1 MKILTPAKINLTLE
15 IVRRRPDG
23 FHDLATWMLPIGL
36 VDSLEI
42 EEASEASFSSNILEL
57 GSDPSNLVI
66 QAVEAFAQATSIRA
80 ASYQIRLNK
89 NVPISAGLG
98 GGSSNAAGTFRLLNR
113 LHGNPLSEDH
123 LHKLAASLG
132 ADVAFFVSP
141 RSAWCTG
148 RGENLE
154 PRYFPEDLWVFLVKP
169 GFGVST
175 SEAYQAYTLLPFQKK
190 KGIEEK
196 TIWGTLRNDLE
207 PAVFQKYVLLPV
219 IKDWLKQQPETL
231 FALMSG
237 SGSTMF
243 SVVKSKSDGESLV
256 DRFRHEFGAN
266 IWSAIVPLNPPTF

>member
-42 EEASEASFSSNILEL
+42 EKSSETSFSSNIFGL

-66 QAVEAFAQATSIRA
+66 RAVEAFDQATSTR
-80 ASYQIRLNK
+80 ASYRIRLNK
-89 NVPISAGLG
+89 GIPISAGLG
-98 GGSSNAAGTFRLLNR
+98 GGSSNAAGTLRVLNR
-113 LHGNPLSEDH
+113 LHNNLLSEDR
-123 LHKLAASLG
+123 LHELAASLG
-132 ADVAFFVSP
+132 SDVVFFVSP

-154 PRYFPEDLWVFLVKP
+154 PRYFPKGLWVFLVKP

-175 SEAYQAYTLLPFQKK
+175 RGAYQAYTLLPPEKK
-190 KGIEEK
+190 RGIEEK
-196 TIWGTLRNDLE
+196 TRWGTLRNDLE
-207 PAVFQKYVLLPV
+207 PAVFQKYVLLLV
-219 IKDWLKQQPETL
+219 IKDWLKRQPETL

-243 SVVKSKSDGESLV
+243 SIVGSKSDGESLV
-256 DRFRHEFGAN
+256 NRFRHEFSAN
-266 IWSAIVPLNPPTF
+266 TWSTVVPLNPSAF